1 MPLRPVEHAL
11 LKGAMF
17 GFDTYEVYA
26 ADSEPEAL
34 DFLNRVKVIEG
45 QYYVVVETPAAIV
58 ARDRGGI
65 YRPSKSWRG
74 DGWVSQKW
82 RPMDAKGRRQ
92 FWRHWTGSFGE
103 GTPESS
109 TRGKKWYEFWK

>member
-17 GFDTYEVYA
+17 GYDTYEVYA
-26 ADSEPEAL
+26 AESEQEAL
-34 DFLNRVKVIEG
+34 DFLNGIVVIEG
-45 QYYVVVETPAAIV
+45 QYYVVVETPAAVV

-74 DGWVSQKW
+74 DGWVAQKW
-82 RPMDAKGRRQ
+82 KQMDGKGRRQ
-92 FWRHWTGSFGE
+92 FWRHWSGAFDD
-103 GTPESS
+103 GTAGNSPS
-109 TRGKKWYEFWK
+109 GKRWWEFWK